1 MQVAVYDITA
11 GQFIRS
17 LTALQGLLIK
27 AAAFAD
33 QKRIDASVLL
43 GARLAPDQF
52 PLSKQIQITCDNA
65 KLCVARL
72 TGVEAPKHEDNE
84 QTLQEFVARVE
95 STIAFL
101 KTINPEQ
108 FDKYADR
115 TVRFVYRPGVHLT
128 GKDYLTQHAL
138 PNFYFHLTTAYSIL
152 RHNGVDIGK
161 NDYLVGVNWRNG

>member
-1 MQVAVYDITA
+1 MDVKVYDITA

-17 LTALQGLLIK
+17 LTALQGMLTK
-27 AAAFAD
+27 AAQFAD
-33 QKRIDASVLL
+33 LKRINAEVLL
-43 GARLAPDQF
+43 GSRLVPDQF
-52 PLSKQIQITCDNA
+52 PLSKQIQIACDNA

-72 TGVEAPKHEDNE
+72 TGVDAPKHDDKE
-84 QTLQEFVARVE
+84 QTLPEFVARIE
-95 STIAFL
+95 STLAFL

-115 TVRFVYRPGVHLT
+115 TIRFAYNPGVHLT
-128 GKDYLTQHAL
+128 GSDYLTQQAL

-161 NDYLVGVNWRNG
+161 NDYLVGVNWRKE